1 MHSTFPALGGQIY
14 AMAGMETQLHLLA
27 DRAGYMYWFPKA
39 FGFRLHDGWGKIAFW
54 NWPVGFLLAFM
65 PLYMLGFMGMP
76 RRMEHYANPAW
87 QPYLIVAAVGM
98 VIIALG
104 VFSLIVQLIVS
115 LRHRRENLDL
125 SGDSWNGRTL
135 EWASVVAALGMLAAV
150 IVRAWRDDQDYT
162 LRLVSNH
169 VLFG

>member
-1 MHSTFPALGGQIY
+1 
-14 AMAGMETQLHLLA
+14 
-27 DRAGYMYWFPKA
+27 
-39 FGFRLHDGWGKIAFW
+39 
-54 NWPVGFLLAFM
+54 M

-162 LRLVSNH
+162 LRLVRNH